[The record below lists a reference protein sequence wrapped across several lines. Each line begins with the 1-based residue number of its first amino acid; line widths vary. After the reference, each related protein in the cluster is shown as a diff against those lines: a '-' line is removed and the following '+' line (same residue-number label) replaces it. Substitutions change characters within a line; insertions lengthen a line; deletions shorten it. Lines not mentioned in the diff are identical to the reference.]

1 MRLWK
6 RKLQGGGE
14 GIVVVGGKIRQRRLG
29 NGGGRFCV
37 LFLGGKGRV
46 TQLFSGLCYPAGKAL
61 GENGGNGL
69 GLVERRKKGTF
80 GAFSEFQ

>member
-6 RKLQGGGE
+6 TAGGE
-14 GIVVVGGKIRQRRLG
+14 RDSSFWWEDSPTASGKRR
-29 NGGGRFCV
+29 RV
-37 LFLGGKGRV
+37 LLRSFFLGGKGRV
-46 TQLFSGLCYPAGKAL
+46 TQLFSGLCYLAGKAP

-69 GLVERRKKGTF
+69 GLVEGRKKGTF